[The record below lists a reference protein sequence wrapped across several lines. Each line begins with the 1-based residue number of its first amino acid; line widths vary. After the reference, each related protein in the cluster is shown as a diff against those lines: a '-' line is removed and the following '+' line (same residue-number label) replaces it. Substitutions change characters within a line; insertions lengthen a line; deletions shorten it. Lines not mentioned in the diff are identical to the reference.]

1 MCVVLHAVIAEMIG
15 AQITVM
21 IAEKTCPMAKEEVVA
36 EHSLEEDVAVAV
48 GLAVGLA
55 VAAVVPLLG
64 WMSLARYATKRVSPH
79 RNVGDALMKTMNHMK
94 IRRCMRPPM
103 VLILN
108 GTEIPLL
115 PTISQV
121 SSTSDYARQLQ
132 RL

>member
-36 EHSLEEDVAVAV
+36 EHSLEEDVAVA
-48 GLAVGLA
+48 
-55 VAAVVPLLG
+55 AVVPLLG
-64 WMSLARYATKRVSPH
+64 WMSLARYATKRVTPQ

-94 IRRCMRPPM
+94 IRRCMRPHM

>member
-21 IAEKTCPMAKEEVVA
+21 IAEKTCPMAKEKVVA
-36 EHSLEEDVAVAV
+36 EHSLEEDVAV
-48 GLAVGLA
+48 AVGLA

-64 WMSLARYATKRVSPH
+64 WMSLARYATKRVTPQ

-94 IRRCMRPPM
+94 IRRCMRPHM